1 MDISNL
7 FELLCGMAMF
17 MFGMSLMGDGLKRA
31 AGAQLERLLAKL
43 TNTPLKGILLGTGVT
58 AVIQSSSATSVMT
71 VGFVN
76 SGMMKFRQAIGIIL
90 GSILGTSITGWII
103 ALSEVQGGGGIAAI
117 FSTTTITGIIAV
129 IGFIFRSFS
138 KKRKNVG
145 DIMLGFV
152 VLMVGISTM
161 SGAVAPLSQS
171 KSFVN
176 ILTMFSNPVLGILAG
191 TAFTAVLQSASAAV
205 GILQALTATGAI
217 DFKASLPILLGI
229 SIGAAVPVLL
239 TALQASLE
247 GKRTA
252 FVYLFINI
260 LGVCITGGL
269 FYLLNALIGFEFMD
283 MHMTTISIAAVNTLY
298 RLCNVIILTPFISL
312 LDKLTCAIII
322 DKNPDDEQDINQIQ
336 LEERFL
342 PYPSLAISQSRS
354 AIYDMAKTAAK
365 SVNRSVAALDEY
377 SDDLFNKVKKYEDLA
392 DRYENDIGTYL
403 MRLSQVELKESENAD
418 VFKFLHTL
426 TDFER
431 ITDHCMS
438 IAYIAKNNKEENIVY
453 SQKAG
458 KDLNDIISAVKENM
472 ELTVTAFM
480 DENWK
485 PDGRVT
491 ALTQV
496 IRALCTRAEKN
507 HVKRLQA
514 GECSLKQGSDYGN
527 LLTDLE
533 RIAVHSSKVIMAML
547 EVEADSYHI
556 HLTGEQSVKIRDH
569 MIEKSTQEYIDK
581 YGIELSELQL
591 NR

>member
-76 SGMMKFRQAIGIIL
+76 SGMMKFRQAIGIIM
-90 GSILGTSITGWII
+90 GSILGTSVTGWII
-103 ALSEVQGGGGIAAI
+103 ALSEIQGGGWTSLL
-117 FSTTTITGIIAV
+117 STSTMTGIIAV
-129 IGFIFRSFS
+129 AGFCMRSFS
-138 KKRKNVG
+138 KKHKVVG

-152 VLMVGISTM
+152 VLMVGIGNM
-161 SGAVAPLSQS
+161 SAAMAPLQQS
-171 KSFVN
+171 EKFVN
-176 ILTMFSNPVLGILAG
+176 ILTMFQNPVLGILVG

-217 DFKASLPILLGI
+217 DFRTSLPILLGI

-252 FVYLFINI
+252 FIYLFVNV
-260 LGVCITGGL
+260 LGVIITGGL
-269 FYLLNALIGFEFMD
+269 FYLLNAFIGFSFMD
-283 MHMTTISIAAVNTLY
+283 TKMTTISIAAVNSLY
-298 RLCNVIILTPFISL
+298 RLCNVIILTPMIGL
-312 LDKLTCAIII
+312 LDKLTCAIIR
-322 DKNPDDEQDINQIQ
+322 DKLPDDEQVNQIQ

-354 AIYDMAKTAAK
+354 AVYDMAKTAAK
-365 SVNRSVAALDEY
+365 SVKNSTKALSEY
-377 SDDLFNKVKKYEDLA
+377 SEELFNKVKRYEDLA

-403 MRLSQVELKESENAD
+403 MKLSQNELTQSENAD

-438 IAYIAKNNKEENIVY
+438 IAYIAKNNSEDNIIY
-453 SQKAG
+453 STKAG
-458 KDLNDIISAVKENM
+458 NDLNVILDAVAENM
-472 ELTVTAFM
+472 QLTIDAFM
-480 DENWK
+480 SDDWK
-485 PDGRVT
+485 ADGNVA
-491 ALTQV
+491 ALTLV
-496 IRALCTRAEKN
+496 IRALCGRAEMN

-514 GECSLKQGSDYGN
+514 GECSLRQGSDYSE

-533 RIAVHSSKVIMAML
+533 RIAVHSSKIIMAML
-547 EVEADSYHI
+547 EVDSENYHI
-556 HLTGEQSVKIRDH
+556 HLAGEESLKLRDN
-569 MIEKSTQEYIDK
+569 MIEQAIEKFRDK
-581 YGIELSELQL
+581 YGLKISELQI